1 MRTVAATAVLVATTS
16 LPAGAQQVVDLPEAD
31 RRLNADFEE
40 VYRVGSMDGELWE
53 TFGEIGGTA
62 FDADGNLYV
71 FDRQGSRIVVV
82 DPDGNFLREVGQAGE
97 GPGEFRMAMNFAVMP
112 DGRVLVA
119 DLGHRAYQL
128 FGADGSF
135 ERMLSMGGGGMIRVS
150 GLSPHPSGTSVVSGG
165 GGMQISMSTGG
176 PGGAPAP
183 PTTRPIDLVSIEGED
198 ASATVLA
205 EGWLPPR
212 GEPRTMEGGG
222 MRFAMSTAGPRTFEP
237 NLLVGVLPSGGVAFS
252 DSSAY
257 AIKIT
262 GPDGSLE
269 RVLRRPFRPMPVT
282 TDIEDAERERRLEEL
297 EAGEGPQ
304 MRVMTAGPGG
314 GAQSVSQDAIKEM
327 MRNQL
332 AQMQFFPEIPVI
344 NNLRSSWGGRLWVQ
358 RRGDEPVS
366 DGPIDVVEADGNY
379 IGSFPAGMTEIPAA
393 FGPGGLA
400 AYIETD
406 EFDVPSVVVRR
417 LPSAIN

>member
-1 MRTVAATAVLVATTS
+1 
-16 LPAGAQQVVDLPEAD
+16 
-31 RRLNADFEE
+31 
-40 VYRVGSMDGELWE
+40 
-53 TFGEIGGTA
+53 
-62 FDADGNLYV
+62 
-71 FDRQGSRIVVV
+71 
-82 DPDGNFLREVGQAGE
+82 
-97 GPGEFRMAMNFAVMP
+97 MAMNFTVMP

-128 FGADGSF
+128 FNADGSF
-135 ERMLSMGGGGMIRVS
+135 ERMLSMGGGDMIRVS
-150 GLSPHPSGTSVVSGG
+150 GLSPHPNGTAVVSGG
-165 GGMQISMSTGG
+165 GGMQISMRSGG
-176 PGGAPAP
+176 PGGEPEP

-198 ASATVLA
+198 ATATVIA

-212 GEPRTMEGGG
+212 GEPTTMEGGG

-237 NLLVGVLPSGGVAFS
+237 NLLVGVLPNGGIAFS

-257 AIKIT
+257 AIKVT
-262 GPDGSLE
+262 GPDGSVE
-269 RVLRRPFRPMPVT
+269 RVLRRPFRPTAVT
-282 TDIEDAERERRLEEL
+282 PSIEDSERERRLEEL

-314 GAQSVSQDAIKEM
+314 GAAQSVSQDAIKEM

-344 NNLRSSWGGRLWVQ
+344 NNLRSSWSGRLWVQ

-366 DGPIDVVEADGNY
+366 DGPIDVVEAGGNY
-379 IGSFPAGMTEIPAA
+379 VGSFPAGATEIPAA